1 MKKKALIL
9 FTGENNLSNNTP
21 SFGGVNDYSY
31 GVTFSQYRYS
41 LQVQSETKP
50 KYISVPIIL
59 RAEGTPASAAHSEKA
74 HRKEGLKICVR
85 ETDMPQ
91 GRNP

>member
-1 MKKKALIL
+1 MTIAMVLHSPNID
-9 FTGENNLSNNTP
+9 N
-21 SFGGVNDYSY
+21 
-31 GVTFSQYRYS
+31 S

-59 RAEGTPASAAHSEKA
+59 LQTPRAEGTPASAAHNEKA
-74 HRKEGLKICVR
+74 HRKEGLKIWVR

-91 GRNP
+91 WRNPQAMPQQNGQQYIIFEKIFF

>member
-1 MKKKALIL
+1 MKKSPDRIHWRKQSEQQPPQ
-9 FTGENNLSNNTP
+9 FR
-21 SFGGVNDYSY
+21 GVNDYSY
-31 GVTFSQYRYS
+31 GATFSQYRHS

-59 RAEGTPASAAHSEKA
+59 PQTARAEGTPASAAHNEKA
-74 HRKEGLKICVR
+74 HRKEGLKIWAR

-91 GRNP
+91 